1 MKGVSF
7 KFEDVFGELV
17 VDIECFLKGE
27 SAMMEI
33 KVNVIVNRI
42 ARSVINEFGGWLR
55 VRWRF
60 EDKRLV
66 YFRNRFFVF
75 VRLKRLI

>member
-7 KFEDVFGELV
+7 KFEEVFGKLV

-27 SAMMEI
+27 SVMMEI

-42 ARSVINEFGGWLR
+42 ARSVINEFGVWLR
-55 VRWRF
+55 VIW
-60 EDKRLV
+60 
-66 YFRNRFFVF
+66 
-75 VRLKRLI
+75 